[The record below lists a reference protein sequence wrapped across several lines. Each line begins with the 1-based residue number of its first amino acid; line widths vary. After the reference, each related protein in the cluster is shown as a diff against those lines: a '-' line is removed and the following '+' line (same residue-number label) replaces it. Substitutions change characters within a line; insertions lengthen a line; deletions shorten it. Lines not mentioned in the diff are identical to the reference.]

1 MITWSEIKLFDGKKP
16 SNKQFIREEKIQEEY
31 DSIRSNYENKMIDYD
46 EIVRQEIFGES
57 STSFV
62 FQPCKYPYKLE
73 DSIEH
78 YILWLNPIYEWE
90 NDADEFVSAILGEI
104 MEGVSYG
111 WFENEKEDRSVIS
124 IRHFHVFFKRE
135 VMRSL

>member
-1 MITWSEIKLFDGKKP
+1 MIAWSEIKLFDGKKP
-16 SNKQFIREEKIQEEY
+16 SDKEFIREEKIQDDYDNIREEY
-31 DSIRSNYENKMIDYD
+31 ANKNINYD
-46 EIVRQEIFGES
+46 EIVKQEIFGDS

-78 YILWLNPIYEWE
+78 YILWLNPIYEWG
-90 NDADEFVSAILGEI
+90 NDADEFVNAILGEI

>member
-46 EIVRQEIFGES
+46 EIVRQEIFGDS

-124 IRHFHVFFKRE
+124 IRHFHVFFRRE
-135 VMRSL
+135 IIRSL